1 MKYPKKRKE
10 LLSFLESLFVDFK
23 VWKHHFNLGRR
34 IKIYGSFWSLLKS
47 GVPFEVY
54 SDVEYA
60 EKVLSDGDHF
70 WVYLPTVY
78 VDNDSSKKGLSFRFS
93 VKERELFTTINK
105 MDS

>member
-70 WVYLPTVY
+70 WVYLPTV
-78 VDNDSSKKGLSFRFS
+78 GLSFRFS